1 MGLPIWEPGV
11 KLGHRVRV
19 VFCYVYFLLF
29 LQYKKSVDM
38 FNDNHWF
45 LLNDSASEKMTRN
58 RLGVVYSTLGASI
71 NKKLGTYRY
80 SSLALSSSER
90 WRFVCP

>member
-29 LQYKKSVDM
+29 LQYKKYGVSPGPVLPKVR
-38 FNDNHWF
+38 WAR
-45 LLNDSASEKMTRN
+45 LN
-58 RLGVVYSTLGASI
+58 GAECKNS
-71 NKKLGTYRY
+71 KCEPAKVLATPGT
-80 SSLALSSSER
+80 ALQEGRGWISKN
-90 WRFVCP
+90 PKIP